1 MARISEKVISD
12 RILGEIVFRKK
23 TGCKRISIRVHP
35 VKGIS
40 VSVPYMVPYA
50 AAEAFFLLKR
60 PRIIEIVSRQ
70 KEKYSDMPQPAPELI
85 SELRARAKA
94 ELPGRLEELASRYGF
109 TYSRLAIKHNATNW
123 GSCSA
128 KNNINLNPN
137 LVRLPR
143 VLSDYVMIHE
153 LCHLRHHDHGQ
164 AFHLL
169 LEHLCTDNVLK
180 LVDEGDELARE
191 LASRAVLSKARYPLD
206 YVISR
211 ELKKWR
217 LL

>member
-1 MARISEKVISD
+1 MARISQKVISD
-12 RILGEIVFRKK
+12 LILGNIVFRKK
-23 TGCKRISIRVHP
+23 AGCRRISIRVHP
-35 VKGIS
+35 VKGVS
-40 VSVPYMVPYA
+40 VSVPFLVPYA
-50 AAEAFFLLKR
+50 AAEAFFRLKR
-60 PRIIEIVSRQ
+60 SRIIDIAAKQ
-70 KEKYSDMPQPAPELI
+70 KSQCAGMPEATPELI
-85 SELRARAKA
+85 SGLRLRAKA
-94 ELPGRLEELASRYGF
+94 ELPARLAELASHYGF
-109 TYSRLAIKHNATNW
+109 QYNRVAIKHNSTNW

-128 KNNINLNPN
+128 KNNINLNLN

-169 LEHLCTDNVLK
+169 LEHLCTDNVLR
-180 LVDEGDELARE
+180 LSDEGDELARE
-191 LASRAVLSKARYPLD
+191 LASRAAVSKARYPLD

-217 LL
+217 LI

>member
-1 MARISEKVISD
+1 MARTSEKVISD

-123 GSCSA
+123 GS
-128 KNNINLNPN
+128 
-137 LVRLPR
+137 
-143 VLSDYVMIHE
+143 
-153 LCHLRHHDHGQ
+153 
-164 AFHLL
+164 
-169 LEHLCTDNVLK
+169 
-180 LVDEGDELARE
+180 
-191 LASRAVLSKARYPLD
+191 
-206 YVISR
+206 
-211 ELKKWR
+211 
-217 LL
+217 

>member
-1 MARISEKVISD
+1 MARTSEKVISD
-12 RILGEIVFRKK
+12 RTLGEIVFRKK

-60 PRIIEIVSRQ
+60 ARIIEIVSKQ
-70 KEKYSDMPQPAPELI
+70 KAKYSDMPEPAPELI

-128 KNNINLNPN
+128 KNNINLNLN

-169 LEHLCTDNVLK
+169 LEHLCTDNVLR
-180 LVDEGDELARE
+180 LADEGDEKARE
-191 LASRAVLSKARYPLD
+191 LASKAAVSKARYPLD

-217 LL
+217 LV

>member
-1 MARISEKVISD
+1 MARTSEKVISD

-23 TGCKRISIRVHP
+23 VGCRRISIRVHP

-60 PRIIEIVSRQ
+60 SRIMEIVSRQ
-70 KEKYSDMPQPAPELI
+70 KEKYADMPQATPELI
-85 SELRARAKA
+85 SELRSRAKE
-94 ELPGRLEELASRYGF
+94 ELPGRLSELASRYGF
-109 TYSRLAIKHNATNW
+109 IYNRIAIKHNATNW
-123 GSCSA
+123 GSCSGR
-128 KNNINLNPN
+128 NNINLNLN

-169 LEHLCTDNVLK
+169 LEHLCTDNVLR
-180 LVDEGDELARE
+180 LSDEGDELARE
-191 LASRAVLSKARYPLD
+191 LASKAVASKARYPLD
-206 YVISR
+206 YVISK